1 MKKDFLATF
10 TVSMLMV
17 IFSNCAS
24 QKKIAKANAAFQ
36 FVDAATPTGAIPTV
50 INDSV
55 TTESLKKAW
64 TLDFSDEFNDNEIDT
79 TKWNVETSVKKRIDV
94 TLYADKDQLAE
105 KDGNMYIYY
114 RKSNISDTAYN
125 VGRFTSQKKY
135 APTYGFFECRMHVV
149 KPNGHQ
155 TAFWMMPEGNG
166 MKTKEGVD
174 GTANDGAEID
184 IVEAT
189 KANAFSLGLHWD
201 GYVKPAH
208 KSNGRLI
215 KAPNMHETEYHIY
228 AFEWTP
234 TILRFYFDGKVVAT
248 MTDPKLIPHVAEF
261 IYFSGSCFGENNW
274 VDGDIRKNEF
284 IQAGNTDKA
293 YIDYIRVFKSTGK

>member
-1 MKKDFLATF
+1 MKIIFLFLISLTINIIHPQICLAQQLAKKFTDKQTPKDA
-10 TVSMLMV
+10 VP
-17 IFSNCAS
+17 
-24 QKKIAKANAAFQ
+24 
-36 FVDAATPTGAIPTV
+36 FV
-50 INDSV
+50 NYDSV
-55 TTESLKKAW
+55 SKESLKNIW
-64 TLDFSDEFNDNEIDT
+64 TVEFSDEFNDGVIDN
-79 TKWNVETSVKKRIDV
+79 TKWNVETSVKKRTDI
-94 TLYADKDQLAE
+94 TLFADKDQLEE
-105 KDGNMYIYY
+105 KDGNLYIYY

-135 APTYGFFECRMHVV
+135 APVYGFLECRMHVV

-166 MKTKEGVD
+166 MKTNEGVD
-174 GTANDGAEID
+174 STANDGAEID

-201 GYVKPAH
+201 GYAKPAH

-215 KAPNMHETEYHIY
+215 KAPNMHDTEYHIY
-228 AFEWTP
+228 GFEWTP
-234 TILRFYFDGKVVAT
+234 TFLKFYFDGKVVAT

-261 IYFSGSCFGENNW
+261 IYFSGSCFGKNDW

-284 IQAGNTDKA
+284 IQNGNTDKA
-293 YIDYIRVFKSTGK
+293 YIDYIRVFKSKN